1 MKKTIFIK
9 NALIL
14 TATSLVLRFIGI
26 ITRIWL
32 ADKIGAEGIGLYQ
45 LTFSVYILA
54 STFASSGISTAV
66 TRLCADELALGSKNG
81 TVKILKRSIE
91 ITLIIALISG
101 FLVFFGAETIAKVF
115 LKDTRAISALK
126 ILTFSLP
133 FMGVS
138 ACIRGFFIARRK
150 TAPGAATQLLEQ
162 FVRIFLLIFLIGRFS
177 HKGLSYCC
185 AVILFADTV
194 AETVSCLALYVCYLF
209 DKKKLNFLSGRPRP
223 PFAITR
229 RLIAIAAP
237 ITCGRYLNTFLRTAE
252 NILVPINLAKYR
264 LSSGN
269 ALGLFGMIKGMAL
282 PILFFPSTFL
292 NAVTT
297 LLIPEMSRSLA
308 QNKSFVIKS
317 VTERTLKITA
327 LVSYI
332 FAALFFTL
340 GDELGILIY
349 KSEEVGFLLKALSP
363 IVPLMYIDSVSDGI
377 LKGLDKQNF
386 TFLTAATDSTIRII
400 LILIFLP
407 LFGMKGFLGIM
418 YFSNLLTSALHF
430 NKLCRV
436 SSVYIKPMKFFV
448 LPLLSAVSSVFIM
461 KLALKEIFMHNSL
474 VYIIL
479 MALSSCILYL
489 ILLFCFSCVKKED
502 FSL

>member
-9 NALIL
+9 NAIIL

-91 ITLIIALISG
+91 ITLIIALVSG
-101 FLVFFGAETIAKVF
+101 FLVFFGAKTIAKVF
-115 LKDTRAISALK
+115 LKDARAIPALK
-126 ILTFSLP
+126 ILTLSLP

-138 ACIRGFFIARRK
+138 ACIRGYFIARRK
-150 TAPGAATQLLEQ
+150 TAPGSSTQLLEQ
-162 FVRIFLLIFLIGRFS
+162 LVRIFLLIFLIGAFS
-177 HKGLSYCC
+177 HRGLAYCC
-185 AVILFADTV
+185 GVILFADTV

-209 DKKKLNFLSGRPRP
+209 DKKKLNSLSGRHRP

-229 RLIAIAAP
+229 RLIEISAP

-264 LSSGN
+264 LSDGN

-317 VTERTLKITA
+317 VTERTLKITS

-340 GDELGILIY
+340 GNELGIIIY

-407 LFGMKGFLGIM
+407 LFGMKAFLGIM
-418 YFSNLLTSALHF
+418 YFSNLLTCALHF
-430 NKLCRV
+430 NKLCKV

-448 LPLLSAVSSVFIM
+448 LPLLSAVSSVSIM
-461 KLALKEIFMHNSL
+461 KLALKEVFMYNSL

-479 MALSSCILYL
+479 MSFCSCILYL
-489 ILLFCFSCVKKED
+489 ILLFCFSCIKKED